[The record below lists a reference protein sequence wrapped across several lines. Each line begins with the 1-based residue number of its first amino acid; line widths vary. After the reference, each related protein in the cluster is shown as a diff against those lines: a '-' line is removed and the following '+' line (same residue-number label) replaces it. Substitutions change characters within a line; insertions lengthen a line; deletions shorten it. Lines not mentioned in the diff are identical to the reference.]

1 MSVIGHKKV
10 KEIGG
15 FMTTAVAGLLTKILM
30 TIGSTIKTSNVTAKS
45 KVENGLVETKNWAEL
60 NPSFDVP
67 HIEPR

>member
-1 MSVIGHKKV
+1 
-10 KEIGG
+10 
-15 FMTTAVAGLLTKILM
+15 MTTAVAGLLTKILM
-30 TIGSTIKTSNVTAKS
+30 TIGSTFKTPKVAAKS